1 MQPDLRPKIWF
12 LGLSLILAGAVGSA
26 QARPAH
32 AFECPRVQQGAVTAS
47 LTAADSEI
55 LKSEDRVD
63 LATGINEV
71 VDQLQLR
78 QPGLSYAQVVNALV
92 AAYCPIVADLPNLTD
107 AQKHTRV
114 TRFAALARQLTPANS
129 LPPGS
134 LVIATVPL
142 SPDVYRRLS
151 AQAGS
156 ANQTTARFMA
166 KILTDAAGQ

>member
-1 MQPDLRPKIWF
+1 MPPT
-12 LGLSLILAGAVGSA
+12 SA
-26 QARPAH
+26 RG
-32 AFECPRVQQGAVTAS
+32 VSAS

-63 LATGINEV
+63 LTTGINDV
-71 VDQLQLR
+71 VNQLQLR
-78 QPGLSYAQVVNALV
+78 QPGVSYAQVANALV
-92 AAYCPIVADLPNLTD
+92 AAYCPIVADLQNLTD
-107 AQKHTRV
+107 AQKRARV
-114 TRFAALARQLTPANS
+114 TRFSALARQLAPANS

-166 KILTDAAGQ
+166 KILTDAAGR